1 MSKFAPWK
9 ILDIDLSED
18 IPELNIEPNYQG
30 IYAVFWWRGIPL
42 GDREIFAS
50 DLPLRASAL
59 RNLAIEAITPA
70 IGDRLLKNG
79 FKAPLPVTY
88 PDPAWDKPPDF
99 HALLA
104 LQQPLQQ
111 LQQTYAQPVN
121 NSISVVICTR
131 NRPEQL
137 ARCLRSLLNLSQ
149 PPQQIIVVD
158 NAPSD
163 DTTREIVAQIPQV
176 QYVLEPIPG
185 LSKARNTGIHHATG
199 EIIAFTDDD
208 VEVHPDWCVR
218 LQQAFVNP
226 QVLAVTGLMLP
237 AELET
242 EAQYIF
248 HKGSGSSAWDYR
260 AINHDMQFF
269 ENMKHRGVPVWRIG
283 AGANMAFRRQA
294 FELVGYFDERLG
306 AGASGCSEDSEM
318 WYRILAEGWICRYEP
333 TSVVFHYHRRD
344 IEAFKSQA
352 YQYMRGHVTAL
363 LVQFANYQHW
373 GNLRRL
379 CLTLPKNYLVAIL
392 RPLKYGFSPR
402 YSSVFTEILGC
413 VSGIQFYLN
422 NRKKPAW
429 STPVVNS
436 KSPTESNLQNS
447 QLITSSIKPGN

>member
-9 ILDIDLSED
+9 ILHIDLSED
-18 IPELNIEPNYQG
+18 IPELNPQPNYQG

-50 DLPLRASAL
+50 QLPLSASAL

-79 FKAPLPVTY
+79 FKAPLPVVY
-88 PDPAWDKPPDF
+88 PDPTWDEPPDF
-99 HALLA
+99 QALLG

-111 LQQTYAQPVN
+111 LQQTYVQPVN

-163 DTTREIVAQIPQV
+163 DTTREMVAQIPQV
-176 QYVLEPIPG
+176 QYLLEPIPG

-447 QLITSSIKPGN
+447 QLITSSIKPG

>member
-1 MSKFAPWK
+1 MSNFAPWK
-9 ILDIDLSED
+9 ILHIDLSED
-18 IPELNIEPNYQG
+18 IPELNLEPHYQG

-42 GDREIFAS
+42 GDRQIFAS
-50 DLPLRASAL
+50 QLPLPASAL

-70 IGDRLLKNG
+70 IGDRLLENG
-79 FKAPLPVTY
+79 FKAPLPVVY
-88 PDPAWDKPPDF
+88 PDPAWDKPPDLQ
-99 HALLA
+99 ALLA

-121 NSISVVICTR
+121 NSISIVICTR

-158 NAPSD
+158 NAPQD
-163 DTTREIVAQIPQV
+163 ETTRGIVAQIPQV
-176 QYVLEPIPG
+176 QYILEPTPG
-185 LSKARNTGIHHATG
+185 LSRARNTGIRHATG

-218 LQQAFVNP
+218 LQQAFINP

-248 HKGSGSSAWDYR
+248 HQGSGGSAWDYR
-260 AINHDMQFF
+260 AINYDRQFF
-269 ENMKHRGVPVWRIG
+269 ANMQHRGVPVWRIG

-318 WYRILAEGWICRYEP
+318 WYRILAEGGICRYEP

-344 IEAFKSQA
+344 ITAFKSQA
-352 YQYMRGHVTAL
+352 YQYMRGHVAAL
-363 LVQFANYQHW
+363 LIQFANYQHW

-379 CLTLPKNYLVAIL
+379 CLTLPKYYVASIL
-392 RPLKYGFSPR
+392 RSLKHGFAPR

-429 STPVVNS
+429 SIPVNNS
-436 KSPTESNLQNS
+436 QSPTQSNLQNS

>member
-1 MSKFAPWK
+1 MSNFTPWK
-9 ILDIDLSED
+9 VLHIDLSKG
-18 IPELNIEPNYQG
+18 IPELQPKPKYQG

-42 GDREIFAS
+42 GDREIFTA
-50 DLPLRASAL
+50 DLPIPPSAL
-59 RNLAIEAITPA
+59 RNLALSAITPA
-70 IGDRLLKNG
+70 VGDRLLENG
-79 FKAPLPVTY
+79 FNAPLPVVY

-99 HALLA
+99 QALLA
-104 LQQPLQQ
+104 LQQPLEQ
-111 LQQTYAQPVN
+111 LQQTYNQPVN

-158 NAPSD
+158 NAPAD
-163 DTTREIVAQIPQV
+163 DSTRQIVAQMPEIE
-176 QYVLEPIPG
+176 YVLEPRPG
-185 LSKARNTGIHHATG
+185 LSVARNTGIRHCTG

-226 QVLAVTGLMLP
+226 KVLAVTGLMLP

-248 HKGSGSSAWDYR
+248 HKGSADSSWEYR
-260 AINHDMQFF
+260 ATNFGMEFF

-294 FELVGYFDERLG
+294 FEIVGYFDERLG
-306 AGASGCSEDSEM
+306 AGASGCSEDSEI
-318 WYRILAEGWICRYEP
+318 WYRILAEGWLCRYEP
-333 TSVVFHYHRRD
+333 TAVVFHYHRRD
-344 IEAFKSQA
+344 FDAFQDQA

-363 LVQFANYQHW
+363 LVQFANYKHW

-379 CLTLPKNYLVAIL
+379 YLTLPKYYLTSIL
-392 RPLKYGFSPR
+392 RTVKNGFESK
-402 YSSVFTEILGC
+402 SSYIFVQIAGC
-413 VSGIQFYLN
+413 LAGIKFYIN
-422 NRKKPAW
+422 HRKKPAW
-429 STPVVNS
+429 TDKIS
-436 KSPTESNLQNS
+436 
-447 QLITSSIKPGN
+447 